1 MKWPSSCT
9 YIRNHLY
16 IIVIACL
23 IGIVIP
29 TVQYYFRRFDDNT
42 FTSWHLIFSVNTPF
56 IYFFVLV
63 VGVLLALAL
72 LRFRLP
78 LPHALFLFLSCF
90 IAAAFFWGTPEVNV
104 SASRY
109 ITQAKN
115 LELYGISYF
124 FKEWGH
130 GIQAWMDLPAVPF
143 LDGLVFKVLGESRVY
158 IQLFTA
164 FLFGMTSVVTY
175 LIGKTLWDEDT
186 GFYAGILLLGIPYL
200 IIQTPLMLLDIH
212 TMFFLTLSVYFFI
225 RALEAGGIYRTT
237 AAACAAFIAF
247 FCKYSAWP
255 MLSVLPA
262 IAVVY
267 YFLKREI
274 HVSDSP
280 SLAFPNDCKKK
291 KTGNTLSRKV
301 VHTTLL
307 AILIFLILVCVPL
320 LLKLDVIISQ
330 IKLMMEFL
338 RPSLGRWTETWAS
351 IYLFQIN
358 PAVIIAA
365 TASIFLAV
373 WNRDLKYLI
382 IIWLP
387 FLAFFFEIK
396 RIRYI
401 LPVFPMFTLMAA
413 RGLLSIRNSDLRKI
427 IVASV
432 VITSL
437 ATSFFL
443 YRPFL
448 KQWSAV
454 NLEEAGQFLD
464 TLDVDAVEVITI
476 PQKKYPVNP
485 AIAVPLLDLY
495 THKKIFYQY
504 VPGAST
510 PNEDFHTSRFR
521 DSWEYHNPPYYTAGM
536 DQAEKKAVVVILASV
551 KDTIP
556 PQTADMIRT
565 FHHTKSFTTFYPYF
579 YNHTLVRIYW

>member
-1 MKWPSSCT
+1 MKWPSG
-9 YIRNHLY
+9 YVRNRFS
-16 IIVIACL
+16 IIAIAFL
-23 IGIVIP
+23 IGLMIP
-29 TVQYYFRRFDDNT
+29 LVQYYFRRFDDNP
-42 FTSWHLIFSVNTPF
+42 FTGWYLIFLTTSRSNLLL
-56 IYFFVLV
+56 VLFSS
-63 VGVLLALAL
+63 VLLALAV
-72 LRFRLP
+72 FRIHVSFSRP
-78 LPHALFLFLSCF
+78 LFLFLAGFVTTVFFWSVPE
-90 IAAAFFWGTPEVNV
+90 INAAA
-104 SASRY
+104 ARY
-109 ITQAKN
+109 VAQAKS
-115 LELYGISYF
+115 LEVYGITYF
-124 FKEWGH
+124 MKEWGH

-143 LDGLVFKVLGESRVY
+143 FDGLIFKIFGESRVY

-164 FLFGMTSVVTY
+164 FLFGMTAVVTY
-175 LIGKTLWDEDT
+175 LIGKTLWDEET
-186 GFYAGILLLGIPYL
+186 GFHAGILLLGIPYL

-225 RALEAGGIYRTT
+225 RALEAGGIYWTT

-255 MLSVLPA
+255 MLSVLPVV
-262 IAVVY
+262 AVVF

-280 SLAFPNDCKKK
+280 FLASPNDRKKGK
-291 KTGNTLSRKV
+291 AGHTLSRRV
-301 VHTTLL
+301 VQTTLL
-307 AILIFLILVCVPL
+307 AILIFLILVGVPL

-358 PAVIIAA
+358 PVIIFAA
-365 TASIFLAV
+365 AASIFLAA

-387 FLAFFFEIK
+387 FLAFFFEI
-396 RIRYI
+396 RRVRYI

-413 RGLLSIRNSDLRKI
+413 RGLLSIRNSDVRKI

-448 KQWSAV
+448 EQWSAA

-464 TLDVDAVEVITI
+464 TLDVDVVDIIAV
-476 PQKKYPVNP
+476 PQHRYPVNP
-485 AIAVPLLDLY
+485 AIAVPLLDLS
-495 THKKIFYQY
+495 THKRIFFHYI
-504 VPGAST
+504 PGAST
-510 PNEDFHTSRFR
+510 PDEDYHTSRFR
-521 DSWEYHNPPYYTAGM
+521 DSWEYQNPPYYERIA
-536 DQAEKKAVVVILASV
+536 DQTSKKRAVALILAKV
-551 KDTIP
+551 EEKIPPDVEDTIKS
-556 PQTADMIRT
+556 
-565 FHHTKSFTTFYPYF
+565 FSHTKSFTTYSPFLG
-579 YNHTLVRIYW
+579 NHTIVRIYW